1 MFNFF
6 NSRRVFKGAKGQITL
21 PALLLIPTIMLII
34 ALLLET
40 TKLSREKMRHQFAL
54 DASAFTEL
62 TATSNFLNNIAYS
75 NGAYPFR
82 LFSEYFEYG
91 NTDPGIEL
99 DTEKCGDKCDGL
111 PPKIDIY
118 TFFFRGGAFPAPPNP
133 DGVIKPEEPEWEFHY
148 SESSDTPDRA
158 NWETE
163 NPSVDSSKYYPINS
177 KLIGEYYKVPWEVEM
192 PLIYIMVYHMLGK
205 IYEGQRKVY
214 DEVSNEGEFFRKA
227 YYLNSCREGE
237 NCSLSQVGRE
247 GSKEFKKYI
256 VGTTPL
262 YINNILVY
270 LRDNDDQVLHSIELN
285 SEKDLST
292 IGGKLYQFAFMNPG
306 SRERMRQL
314 FTGIDISQPFA
325 APDNYFGINLAQYKP
340 HTHVRVALQCTK
352 ESNNCLWPNPT
363 PKYQV
368 RTYP

>member
-6 NSRRVFKGAKGQITL
+6 NSGRVFSGAKGQITL

-82 LFSEYFEYG
+82 LFKEYFEYG
-91 NTDPGIEL
+91 NPNIEL
-99 DTEKCGDKCDGL
+99 DADKCGDNCGDL
-111 PPKIDIY
+111 PPKIDLY
-118 TFFFRGGAFPAPPNP
+118 TFFFKGGAFPAPPDP

-148 SESSDTPDRA
+148 SESSDPPDRA
-158 NWETE
+158 NWDTE
-163 NPSVDSSKYYPINS
+163 NPSIDSAKYYPINS
-177 KLIGEYYKVPWEVEM
+177 ELIANFYKVPFDVDAIQ
-192 PLIYIMVYHMLGK
+192 LYILLYHMLGK

-227 YYLNSCREGE
+227 YYLNTCREGE
-237 NCSLSQVGRE
+237 SCSLGQVGRE

-256 VGTTPL
+256 VGTMPV
-262 YINNILVY
+262 YINNIRTY
-270 LRDNDDQVLHSIELN
+270 LKDENTGAANPLDLELREFP
-285 SEKDLST
+285 S

-340 HTHVRVALQCTK
+340 HTHVRAALQCTK
-352 ESNNCLWPNPT
+352 ASNNCLWPNPT